1 MFDSVR
7 KHQKILQLVLML
19 FIVPSFALFGISSYS
34 EFMDKETD
42 IVKVNGK
49 PITAQEVE
57 SAAKRQAERVGGSP
71 QIAQSLPFRQ
81 AILNELLQQR
91 ILGFAVSNLHL
102 QVGKQE
108 LVNSLQKIPQIRAL
122 YRQDGSFDDARFK
135 QLLASNGMNE
145 EQFYAG
151 QSFDLKI
158 AQLVNSVARTELAH
172 PKLAQIVSSLYETE
186 RQVQTLQ
193 FNAKDYLSKVSPT
206 SEELQAFYDAN
217 AKLFESP
224 EYIDVEYIVLKA
236 DSKEDSKIF
245 GEKADQ
251 FANITYDQSDSLK
264 PAADKLKLNIQTQ
277 KGVTRSGATG
287 VSKDHPLANPK
298 VVQSLFGDE
307 ALKNKRNT
315 EAVQTTP
322 GVFVS
327 ARVVTLHPAQIL
339 PYKEVASEV
348 RRQVSQRAAEKLAI
362 AAATDKFASLEKDP
376 KNASGFASPTWISRN
391 KPGNLVGPSLDDV
404 MAVNSDKLP
413 VVVSVSNP
421 GVGITIYRIDQVRQ
435 PTAVDAKIHQ
445 AQAQQIQ
452 ALAAQSEFAGFM
464 AYWRNTAGVKEINPL
479 KPANSGGA
487 GS

>member
-7 KHQKILQLVLML
+7 KHQRVLQFVLML

-49 PITAQEVE
+49 PITAQEVDT
-57 SAAKRQAERVGGSP
+57 AAKRQAERVGGNA

-91 ILGFAVSNLHL
+91 ILGFAISDLRL

-122 YRQDGSFDDARFK
+122 YRQDGTFDDLRFK

-158 AQLVNSVARTELAH
+158 QQLINSVARTELAS
-172 PKLAQIVSSLYETE
+172 PKLSEIVLSLYDTE

-193 FNAKDYLSKVSPT
+193 FNAKDYLAKVNPSAD
-206 SEELQAFYDAN
+206 ELQAFYEAN
-217 AKLFESP
+217 AKLFERP
-224 EYIDVEYIVLKA
+224 EYIDVEYIVLRA
-236 DSKEDSKIF
+236 DPKEDSKVF
-245 GEKADQ
+245 NDKADQ
-251 FANITYDQSDSLK
+251 FANITYDQADSLK
-264 PAADKLKLNIQTQ
+264 PAADKLKLSIQTQ
-277 KGVTRSGATG
+277 KGVTRAGAAG
-287 VSKDHPLANPK
+287 VSRDHPLANAK
-298 VVQSLFGDE
+298 VVQSLYGDE

-315 EAVQTTP
+315 EAVQIAP

-327 ARVVTLHPAQIL
+327 ARVVTLYPAQVL
-339 PYKEVASEV
+339 PYQDVAAEVK
-348 RRQVSQRAAEKLAI
+348 RQVSQRAAEKLAI
-362 AAATDKFASLEKDP
+362 TAASEKLAALEKDP
-376 KNASGFASPTWISRN
+376 KNVAGFSTATWISRN
-391 KPGNLVGPSLDDV
+391 KPGSLVGPSMDEV
-404 MAVNSDKLP
+404 MSVNASALP
-413 VVVSVSNP
+413 ALVSVANP
-421 GVGITIYRIDQVRQ
+421 GVGTTIYRIDQVRQ
-435 PTAVDAKIHQ
+435 PTAVDAKVQ
-445 AQAQQIQ
+445 KAQAQQIQ

-464 AYWRNTAGVKEINPL
+464 AYWRNSAGVKVINPL
-479 KPANSGGA
+479 KQASTGSA

>member
-49 PITAQEVE
+49 PITAQEVDM
-57 SAAKRQAERVGGSP
+57 AAKRQAERVGGNT

-91 ILGFAVSNLHL
+91 ILGFAIGDLRL

-122 YRQDGSFDDARFK
+122 YRQDGAFDDARFK

-145 EQFYAG
+145 EQFYAS

-158 AQLVNSVARTELAH
+158 QQLVNSVARTELAN
-172 PKLAQIVSSLYETE
+172 PKLSEIISSLYETE

-193 FNAKDYLSKVSPT
+193 FTAKDYLGKVNPSQ
-206 SEELQAFYDAN
+206 EELQAFYEAN
-217 AKLFESP
+217 AKLFERS

-236 DSKEDSKIF
+236 DPKEDSKAF
-245 GEKADQ
+245 NERADQ

-264 PAADKLKLNIQTQ
+264 PAADKLRLSIQSQ
-277 KGVTRSGATG
+277 KEVTRGGASG

-307 ALKNKRNT
+307 ALKNKRNI
-315 EAVQTTP
+315 EAVQISP

-339 PYKEVASEV
+339 PYKDVATEVK
-348 RRQVSQRAAEKLAI
+348 RQVTQRSAEKLASD
-362 AAATDKFASLEKDP
+362 AAIEKFANLEKDP
-376 KNASGFASPTWISRN
+376 QSTTGFSSSSWISRN
-391 KPGNLVGPSLDDV
+391 KPGNLVGASMDKV
-404 MAVNSDKLP
+404 MSVNADKLP
-413 VVVSVSNP
+413 ALVSVFIP
-421 GVGITIYRIDQVRQ
+421 GIGTTIYRIDQVRQ
-435 PTAVDAKIHQ
+435 PATVDAKAHK

-452 ALAAQSEFAGFM
+452 ALAAQSEFSGFM
-464 AYWRNTAGVKEINPL
+464 NYWRNSAGVKMINPL
-479 KPANSGGA
+479 KAVSSGSA

>member
-49 PITAQEVE
+49 PITAQEVDM
-57 SAAKRQAERVGGSP
+57 AAKRQAERVGGNV

-91 ILGFAVSNLHL
+91 ILGFAVSDLRL

-122 YRQDGSFDDARFK
+122 YRQDGTFDDARFK

-158 AQLVNSVARTELAH
+158 QQLVNSVARTELAS
-172 PKLAQIVSSLYETE
+172 PKLSEIISSLYETE

-193 FNAKDYLSKVSPT
+193 FNAKDYLAKVNPSP
-206 SEELQAFYDAN
+206 EELQAFYEAN
-217 AKLFESP
+217 AKLFERP

-236 DSKEDSKIF
+236 DPKEDSKAF
-245 GEKADQ
+245 NEKADQ
-251 FANITYDQSDSLK
+251 FANITYDQADSLK
-264 PAADKLKLNIQTQ
+264 PAADKLKLSIQSQ
-277 KGVTRSGATG
+277 KGVTRGGAPG
-287 VSKDHPLANPK
+287 MSKDHPLANPK
-298 VVQSLFGDE
+298 VVQSLYGDE
-307 ALKNKRNT
+307 ALKNKRNI
-315 EAVQTTP
+315 EAVQTSP

-327 ARVVTLHPAQIL
+327 ARVVILHPAQIL
-339 PYKEVASEV
+339 PYKEVAAEV
-348 RRQVSQRAAEKLAI
+348 KRQVSQRAAEKLAI
-362 AAATDKFASLEKDP
+362 AAAADKLTALEKDP
-376 KNASGFASPTWISRN
+376 KNAAGFGSSTWISRN
-391 KPGNLVGPSLDDV
+391 KPGNLVGPSMDEV
-404 MAVNSDKLP
+404 MSVNVDKLP
-413 VVVSVSNP
+413 AVVSVANS
-421 GVGITIYRIDQVRQ
+421 GVGTTIYRIDQVRQ
-435 PTAVDAKIHQ
+435 PTSVDAKVHK

-464 AYWRNTAGVKEINPL
+464 SYWRNSAGVKVINPL
-479 KPANSGGA
+479 KSASSGSA

>member
-7 KHQKILQLVLML
+7 KNQKILQLALML
-19 FIVPSFALFGISSYS
+19 IIIPSFSLFGISSYS

-57 SAAKRQAERVGGSP
+57 TAAKRQAERVGGNM
-71 QIAQSLPFRQ
+71 QIAQSLPFRE

-91 ILGFAVSNLHL
+91 ILGFAVGDLRL

-122 YRQDGSFDDARFK
+122 YRQDGTFDDIRFK

-158 AQLVNSVARTELAH
+158 QQLVNSVARTELAS
-172 PKLAQIVSSLYETE
+172 PKLSAIVSSLYETE

-193 FNAKDYLSKVSPT
+193 FNAKDYLSKVNPSP
-206 SEELQAFYDAN
+206 EELQSFYEAN
-217 AKLFESP
+217 AKLFETP

-236 DSKEDSKIF
+236 DPKEDSKTF
-245 GEKADQ
+245 NEKADQ
-251 FANITYDQSDSLK
+251 FANVTYDQSDSLK
-264 PAADKLKLNIQTQ
+264 PAADKLKLSIQTQ
-277 KGVTRSGATG
+277 KSVTRSGAAG

-298 VVQSLFGDE
+298 VVQSLYGDE

-315 EAVQTTP
+315 EAVQISP

-327 ARVVTLHPAQIL
+327 ARVLTFHPAQIL
-339 PYKEVASEV
+339 PYKDVAAEV
-348 RRQVSQRAAEKLAI
+348 RRQVSQRAAVKLANSAASEKLA
-362 AAATDKFASLEKDP
+362 TLEMDP
-376 KNASGFASPTWISRN
+376 KNTSGFSGSSWISRN
-391 KPGNLVGPSLDDV
+391 KPGSLVGPSMDEV
-404 MAVNSDKLP
+404 MSVSDNKLP
-413 VVVSVSNP
+413 AVVAVSNP
-421 GVGITIYRIDQVRQ
+421 GVGTTIYRIDQVRQ
-435 PTAVDAKIHQ
+435 PAAIDSRVYK
-445 AQAQQIQ
+445 AQALQIQ
-452 ALAAQSEFAGFM
+452 SLAAQSEFAGFM
-464 AYWRNTAGVKEINPL
+464 GYWRKSADVKVINPL
-479 KPANSGGA
+479 KQANSGSA